1 MVSTFVG
8 QVVLDPVILLSKAP
22 KCWDYRHHVSE
33 FYIRKANWGRG
44 VLFPG
49 KFSRIY
55 FKINKTMGW
64 GYGYGKH
71 IAHLNLWDSSLRTQ
85 KIKWR
90 LYYCTWCKQIITW
103 MERYP
108 SIQEPHHTTNLIE
121 EIFLRGKSG
130 GWLPL
135 LGQGDAGEL
144 TEEGGLHGV
153 SGGVGLKLFRVRSSG
168 ISSPELV
175 DFILEGR
182 AGSSFRRVECSM
194 GGIRQLEDLRGKPW
208 AHCASRGLHLELG

>member
-1 MVSTFVG
+1 MG
-8 QVVLDPVILLSKAP
+8 
-22 KCWDYRHHVSE
+22 
-33 FYIRKANWGRG
+33 GG

-49 KFSRIY
+49 EFSRIY

-64 GYGYGKH
+64 GYAYGKH

-108 SIQEPHHTTNLIE
+108 SIREPHHTTNLIE

-135 LGQGDAGEL
+135 LGQGAAGEL
-144 TEEGGLHGV
+144 TEGGLHGV
-153 SGGVGLKLFRVRSSG
+153 WGWGGDWSFPGWGVVGFQAQSLWILFWRVG
-168 ISSPELV
+168 
-175 DFILEGR
+175 
-182 AGSSFRRVECSM
+182 
-194 GGIRQLEDLRGKPW
+194 Q
-208 AHCASRGLHLELG
+208 GLALGE